1 MWQEKKLKS
10 SEEWLNF
17 IVPIKLTTT
26 AELGEKERKRK
37 KSRRIYRASQNIKI
51 IHVFLESLISVLSL
65 AGSHSPPHL
74 PRMPSKTVL
83 ISGSDLGAAQS
94 LIWSYSCVFLPPV
107 STAIRTSS
115 VLLWELSVTFY
126 LFHRDRVFL
135 VDRVGLIC
143 SLYSWW
149 WGFRSSSLAT
159 LPLGFFLFF
168 LFLIFFIFF

>member
-17 IVPIKLTTT
+17 IVPIKSTTT

-94 LIWSYSCVFLPPV
+94 LIWSYSYVFLPRMF
-107 STAIRTSS
+107 TASEL
-115 VLLWELSVTFY
+115 VCFLLWELSMSFY
-126 LFHRDRVFL
+126 IFSRHRVCL
-135 VDRVGLIC
+135 VDHVDLIC
-143 SLYSWW
+143 SLYSW
-149 WGFRSSSLAT
+149 
-159 LPLGFFLFF
+159 
-168 LFLIFFIFF
+168 